1 MPLYTPN
8 NILDDTISQMILKA
22 HSLSGCNVTNKKIKQ
37 ILVQKQKTKKN
48 AILKYSF
55 TVLESM
61 NTSNVISN
69 KLSKYLIQENI

>member
-22 HSLSGCNVTNKKIKQ
+22 HSLSGCDVTNKKIKQ
-37 ILVQKQKTKKN
+37 IWVQKQKTKKN

-69 KLSKYLIQENI
+69 KLSKYLIQENV

>member
-22 HSLSGCNVTNKKIKQ
+22 HSLSGCDVTNKKNQTKFGT
-37 ILVQKQKTKKN
+37 KKKKKN

-55 TVLESM
+55 IALESM
-61 NTSNVISN
+61 NTSNIISN
-69 KLSKYLIQENI
+69 KLIKYLIQEKI

>member
-22 HSLSGCNVTNKKIKQ
+22 HSLSGCDVTNKKIKQ
-37 ILVQKQKTKKN
+37 ILVRKQKTKKN